1 MVNMQTCFGALVF
14 GVLAITPVSAQQ
26 FCAGYGCGDRYG
38 YGWRDTSPGW
48 GARPYV
54 EPYRPYY
61 APGRERHMDRRDYRY
76 DRRYDRRED
85 RYDRWDY
92 R

>member
-38 YGWRDTSPGW
+38 YDRRDGSL
-48 GARPYV
+48 RVPYV

-61 APGRERHMDRRDYRY
+61 TPGRERRMDRRDYRY

-85 RYDRWDY
+85 RYERY
-92 R
+92 

>member
-38 YGWRDTSPGW
+38 YDRRDGSL
-48 GARPYV
+48 RMPYV
-54 EPYRPYY
+54 EPYRRDYY
-61 APGRERHMDRRDYRY
+61 PGRERRMDRRDYRY